1 MSDKQD
7 NEISACIDRLERE
20 VALLRELSLPAT
32 AQILEMA
39 ILELRMALHAI
50 SEDELRAFTD
60 FASRQSAA
68 AMNGEA
74 NGAALGNGHA
84 NNDRGEPQILAN
96 RRPRS
101 RGRLGRAS

>member
-50 SEDELRAFTD
+50 SRMNCAPSPTLPPG
-60 FASRQSAA
+60 SPRQ
-68 AMNGEA
+68 
-74 NGAALGNGHA
+74 
-84 NNDRGEPQILAN
+84 P
-96 RRPRS
+96 
-101 RGRLGRAS
+101 